1 MSTFQIYLSTPMLTW
16 AVSHLPCQCSVK
28 CSRWDA
34 PPVLLQGLCTKGA
47 TVDEAVTF
55 FHRMVHNDCLVN
67 VITLNIIIKGLDQT
81 KQSNRTVMLLH
92 EMDSSDVGDCQPN
105 VVTFNIVI
113 HGLCKNGLAG
123 EALELFQV
131 MKNKKVTPNIFTYN
145 TLIWGFSLGGNKGTA
160 RSLFNEMKWAG
171 IEPNV
176 TLVNI
181 LCRQG
186 DLFEAYQLLEIMI
199 ERGLKLDI
207 VIYNALMNGLCRM
220 GKAQEAL
227 QSLGKMSDFGGNC
240 KPTVITY
247 TTAIDELCRDGL
259 VDRALLAEMMKR
271 SIKPDVYIYNLVI
284 HNLSTV
290 GRREKAMRLTSE
302 MKEKNVV
309 PNCASTMQL
318 LMLYVR
324 MEKLKQLFYLIRCL
338 MMVSNLLLLLTL
350 L

>member
-1 MSTFQIYLSTPMLTW
+1 
-16 AVSHLPCQCSVK
+16 
-28 CSRWDA
+28 
-34 PPVLLQGLCTKGA
+34 
-47 TVDEAVTF
+47 
-55 FHRMVHNDCLVN
+55 
-67 VITLNIIIKGLDQT
+67 
-81 KQSNRTVMLLH
+81 MLLH

-186 DLFEAYQLLEIMI
+186 DLFEPYQLLEIMI
-199 ERGLKLDI
+199 ERSLKLDI

-240 KPTVITY
+240 KPNVITY
-247 TTAIDELCRDGL
+247 TTVIDELCRDGL

-290 GRREKAMRLTSE
+290 GRREETMRLTSE